1 MVDEATTI
9 EQTEDSTPAR
19 PAPRIFYG
27 WLIVIGALIGQFA
40 GMVGRGPVN
49 GVFLDPM
56 ITDLGWTR
64 SEFTL
69 ASSAAFVFGGFA
81 GLVIGPMVD
90 RYGPRPLM
98 LVGAVGYSGALLLT
112 SQIETLWQFVA
123 LQILAGGIG
132 SVLVGPL
139 VVNAA
144 VSRWFVI
151 RRGWALAA
159 GSMGVSIASMVMP
172 LTMTTVVDNS
182 DWRTGYV
189 VLSALVFVPLILVA
203 PFMRRSP
210 EDHGLLPDGRIE
222 SAATS
227 TEEQQALA
235 QIQSDLDNSLTRPEA
250 LRTTAI
256 WLLIVA
262 FGINIAGLSA
272 MFVHGIP
279 FMTEAGFTRTEAAAA
294 FSVTGVA
301 NFGSKFL
308 WGWGLQR
315 FPCRQLAAAAFASSA
330 TGVLLIVLANRAELM
345 PLLVIAFLF
354 FGVGFGG
361 TIPISEFLWANYF
374 GRRYLGAVRS
384 SGMPF
389 TVLFASPGPI
399 AVAIYVDAT
408 DGYSGAFI
416 GLALVYTLASAA
428 VWVSRRPV
436 KPATVTSIG
445 DQR

>member
-1 MVDEATTI
+1 MVDEAVSD
-9 EQTEDSTPAR
+9 QTKDSASVR
-19 PAPRIFYG
+19 AAAPRIYYG
-27 WLIVIGALIGQFA
+27 WLIVIGAVVGQYA
-40 GMVGRGPVN
+40 ASAGRGQVN

-56 ITDLGWTR
+56 ITDLHWTR

-69 ASSAAFVFGGFA
+69 ASSAAFVIGGFA

-98 LVGAVGYSGALLLT
+98 LIGAVGYGGALLLT

-132 SVLVGPL
+132 SALVGPL
-139 VVNAA
+139 VVNVA

-159 GSMGVSIASMVMP
+159 GSMGVSLASIVMP
-172 LTMTTVVDNS
+172 LTMTTVVDGS
-182 DWRTGYV
+182 GWRTGYV
-189 VLSALVFVPLILVA
+189 VLSALVFVPLVLIA

-210 EDHGLLPDGRIE
+210 EDYGLLPDGRIDGG
-222 SAATS
+222 SATV
-227 TEEQQALA
+227 EERQALA
-235 QIQSDLDNSLTRPEA
+235 QIQSDHDNSLTRPEA
-250 LRTTAI
+250 LRTAAI
-256 WLLIVA
+256 WLLIIA

-279 FMTEAGFTRTEAAAA
+279 FMTEAGFTRTQAAAA

-301 NFGSKFL
+301 NFASKFL

-315 FPCRQLAAAAFASSA
+315 FPGRRLASAAFASSA
-330 TGVLLIVLANRAELM
+330 TGVLLIVLANQAETL
-345 PLLVIAFLF
+345 PLLIVAFLF

-384 SGMPF
+384 VGMPF
-389 TVLFASPGPI
+389 TVLFGSLGPI
-399 AVAIYVDAT
+399 AVALFFDAT
-408 DGYSGAFI
+408 GRYDGAFI
-416 GLALVYTLASAA
+416 TLALVYAFAGSA
-428 VWVSRRPV
+428 VWISRRPP
-436 KPATVTSIG
+436 KPVPVAAEA
-445 DQR
+445 

>member
-1 MVDEATTI
+1 MVDEATTGQV
-9 EQTEDSTPAR
+9 EVKSTP
-19 PAPRIFYG
+19 RIYYG
-27 WLIVIGALIGQFA
+27 WVIVLGAVVGQYA
-40 GMVGRGPVN
+40 AMAGRGQVN

-56 ITDLGWTR
+56 IADLGWTR

-69 ASSAAFVFGGFA
+69 ASSAAFVIGGFA

-98 LVGAVGYSGALLLT
+98 LVGAVGYGGALLLT
-112 SQIETLWQFVA
+112 SQVQTLWQFVA
-123 LQILAGGIG
+123 LQILAGGVG
-132 SVLVGPL
+132 SALVGPL
-139 VVNAA
+139 VVNVA

-151 RRGWALAA
+151 RRGWALAI
-159 GSMGVSIASMVMP
+159 GSMGVSLASVVMP
-172 LTMTTVVDNS
+172 LTMTTVVDGNG
-182 DWRTGYV
+182 WRTGYV
-189 VLSALVFVPLILVA
+189 ALSALVFVPLILIG

-222 SAATS
+222 GGSMS
-227 TEEQQALA
+227 VEQQFALA
-235 QIQSDLDNSLTRPEA
+235 QIQSDHDLSLTRPEA
-250 LRTTAI
+250 LRTAAL

-301 NFGSKFL
+301 NFSSKFL

-315 FPCRQLAAAAFASSA
+315 FPGNRLATAAFASSA
-330 TGVLLIVLANRAELM
+330 SGVLLIILANQLELM
-345 PLLVIAFLF
+345 PLLVVAFVF
-354 FGVGFGG
+354 FGIGFGG

-384 SGMPF
+384 VGMPF
-389 TVLFASPGPI
+389 TVLFGSLGPI
-399 AVAIYVDAT
+399 AVAVYFDAT
-408 DGYSGAFI
+408 NGYGGAFI
-416 GLALVYTLASAA
+416 GLALAYVLAGSA
-428 VWVSRRPV
+428 VWVSSQPT
-436 KPATVTSIG
+436 KPGTVAAEG
-445 DQR
+445 

>member
-1 MVDEATTI
+1 MVDEATTS
-9 EQTEDSTPAR
+9 EQAEHSTPAR

-27 WLIVIGALIGQFA
+27 WLIVLGAVIGQFA
-40 GMVGRGPVN
+40 GMAGRGQVN

-112 SQIETLWQFVA
+112 SQVETLWQFVA

-132 SVLVGPL
+132 SALVGPL
-139 VVNAA
+139 VVNVA

-159 GSMGVSIASMVMP
+159 GSMGVSLASMVMP

-189 VLSALVFVPLILVA
+189 VLSALVFVPLILIA

-222 SAATS
+222 SAVTS
-227 TEEQQALA
+227 EKDRIALA
-235 QIQSDLDNSLTRPEA
+235 QIQSDHDESLTRPEA
-250 LRTTAI
+250 LRTAAI

-301 NFGSKFL
+301 NFASKFL

-315 FPCRQLAAAAFASSA
+315 FPGRRLAAAAFASSA

-345 PLLVIAFLF
+345 PLLVVAFLF

-384 SGMPF
+384 VGMPF
-389 TVLFASPGPI
+389 TVLFGSLGPI
-399 AVAIYVDAT
+399 AVAVYFDAT
-408 DGYSGAFI
+408 DGYGGAFI
-416 GLALVYTLASAA
+416 GLALVYALAGAA

-436 KPATVTSIG
+436 KPVPLIASG
-445 DQR
+445 

>member
-1 MVDEATTI
+1 MVDEATTS
-9 EQTEDSTPAR
+9 EQSEDTAPAR
-19 PAPRIFYG
+19 HAPRIFYG
-27 WLIVIGALIGQFA
+27 WLIVVGAVVGQYA
-40 GMVGRGPVN
+40 AMAGRGQVN

-56 ITDLGWTR
+56 ITDLDWTR

-69 ASSAAFVFGGFA
+69 ASSSAFVIGGFA

-90 RYGPRPLM
+90 RCGPRPLM
-98 LVGAVGYSGALLLT
+98 LIGAVGYGGALLLT
-112 SQIETLWQFVA
+112 SQVETLWQFVA
-123 LQILAGGIG
+123 LQVLAGGIG
-132 SVLVGPL
+132 SALVGPL
-139 VVNAA
+139 VVNVA

-159 GSMGVSIASMVMP
+159 GSMGVSLASIVMP

-182 DWRTGYV
+182 GWRTGYV
-189 VLSALVFVPLILVA
+189 VLSALVFVPLVLIA

-222 SAATS
+222 SASTS

-250 LRTTAI
+250 LRTAAI

-301 NFGSKFL
+301 NFSSKFL

-315 FPCRQLAAAAFASSA
+315 FPGRRLATAAFASSA
-330 TGVLLIVLANRAELM
+330 TGVLLIVLANQAELM
-345 PLLVIAFLF
+345 PLLVVAFLF

-384 SGMPF
+384 IGMPF
-389 TVLFASPGPI
+389 TVLFGSLGPI
-399 AVAIYVDAT
+399 AVALYFDST
-408 DGYSGAFI
+408 GGYGGAFI
-416 GLALVYTLASAA
+416 GLALVYALAGAA
-428 VWVSRRPV
+428 VWVSRRPA
-436 KPATVTSIG
+436 KPVPLIAE
-445 DQR
+445 R